1 MPGHIIS
8 VIGGKGGVGKS
19 QIAANL
25 SFAYAAEIGKKIL
38 LVDFD
43 QKSSGDQNFITGIN
57 TKKTVKDLSEFDGSI
72 DPRTINQFVTPHPSD
87 VMYLGMP
94 NDPSISSG
102 INVDNLGKFLKAA
115 PNLFPLTIIDAG
127 SDLNPLA
134 LKALEF
140 STAIMFVVTPD
151 ILAVHQTRRMFS
163 ELVTMMFPKE
173 MMFFTVNQMVK
184 GHPVTPEVIGK
195 QIGRPVFSIIPKDDP
210 SCVAALNKKKPAFVM
225 NKGSAF
231 SRGVSDCARKIIQKN
246 ILKSLEKL
254 NKSPSTLKQAE
265 KGNDD
270 KRSVQV
276 WTELKRKIHRGLVEE
291 MDLKKT
297 DDKDPKAKIILREK
311 TKKLWLNC

>member
-1 MPGHIIS
+1 MPGHIIT

-25 SFAYAAEIGKKIL
+25 SFAYAAEIGNKVL

-72 DPRTINQFVTPHPSD
+72 DPRSINQFVAPHSSG

-94 NDPSISSG
+94 NDPSLSSG
-102 INVDNLGKFLKAA
+102 IKVENLGKFLKAA
-115 PNLFPLTIIDAG
+115 PNLYPLTVIDGG
-127 SDLNPLA
+127 SELNPLA

-173 MMFFTVNQMVK
+173 MMLFTVNQMVK

-195 QIGRPVFSIIPKDDP
+195 QIGSALFFLSSPRMTPV
-210 SCVAALNKKKPAFVM
+210 V
-225 NKGSAF
+225 
-231 SRGVSDCARKIIQKN
+231 
-246 ILKSLEKL
+246 
-254 NKSPSTLKQAE
+254 
-265 KGNDD
+265 
-270 KRSVQV
+270 
-276 WTELKRKIHRGLVEE
+276 
-291 MDLKKT
+291 
-297 DDKDPKAKIILREK
+297 
-311 TKKLWLNC
+311 